1 MRGKYRHTFLRI
13 SAEGEETNQSAN
25 LKVNSDKTLPIIIES
40 VRDLGQSWLSN
51 SRDSCLQ
58 NLQTPTPTVSS
69 VATPISTGPFA
80 KLSTMAQLLT
90 PISNGLDLDGTLAT
104 PFHQRDSVQRVGGAK
119 KRKRDASLTHIQ
131 PPALFDSSD
140 GGNLVHAPETSGQA
154 MSSPSDHNPRPR
166 KSRRNRSVSSIDDG
180 YKSDSPSGAYRG
192 SKSLRKDLG
201 PSASHL
207 HHAGYETDQP
217 LSSVRSRLSSRAR
230 EQHHGP
236 DRNVGSRLQLPP
248 SPADNARRLHD
259 KIVSFLQNEFMQ
271 DAPSWNEFSQNCA
284 QIRSLSN
291 AMLLKIYWYAQG
303 RLDDWV
309 GASTPEYLQHK
320 KVEIVRAFFFSFLSP
335 RTDVWPT
342 LHRNTSSVHWES
354 MGIGTVSAIIR
365 CLSRLRM
372 VKEVNGARILA
383 LLQLLV
389 TVRTRSALEILD
401 PRICSCC
408 YARYMRSIAK
418 GSTRVAKGVNERVY
432 LNIIYKVDSHL

>member
-207 HHAGYETDQP
+207 HHTGYETDQP

-248 SPADNARRLHD
+248 NPADNARRLHD

-309 GASTPEYLQHK
+309 GASIPEYLQHK

-335 RTDVWPT
+335 RTDV
-342 LHRNTSSVHWES
+342 
-354 MGIGTVSAIIR
+354 
-365 CLSRLRM
+365 
-372 VKEVNGARILA
+372 
-383 LLQLLV
+383 
-389 TVRTRSALEILD
+389 
-401 PRICSCC
+401 
-408 YARYMRSIAK
+408 
-418 GSTRVAKGVNERVY
+418 
-432 LNIIYKVDSHL
+432 